1 MKHMLLATT
10 ALVATAGIAS
20 ADLSISGSAEIGIAE
35 DATGNTEYFQDI
47 EVTFSGS
54 GETSGGLSFGMSVQL
69 DEDGSAP
76 ATHGG
81 TTINVS
87 GGFGNIT
94 MGDTDGASDWAVTE
108 TAVGGSMADDH
119 TAHAGYSGNSELD
132 GREDGQV
139 LRWDYTA
146 GAMGIAASLE
156 QANDGA
162 ASTEDDTVQV
172 GIRYGMDM
180 GGSTVNL
187 GVGFA
192 DAGNQI
198 ASAANAAGHGGITAA
213 DAGDSDGVSLSVSM
227 TTVGGLT
234 ATLNSTD
241 GSIYGHDST
250 HMGIGFGMTMDAL
263 TVGINYGE
271 LEVNNVTETGVGLA
285 VNYSLGDSATFQLG
299 YGDGEG
305 VDTMSVGLALSF

>member
-1 MKHMLLATT
+1 MLLATT

-20 ADLSISGSAEIGIAE
+20 ADLSRLSISGAAEIGVAE
-35 DATGNTEYFQDI
+35 DAAGNTEYFQDI

-54 GETSGGLSFGMSVQL
+54 GETDGGLSFGMAVQL

-81 TTINVS
+81 TTINVG

-94 MGDTDGASDWAVTE
+94 MGDTDGASDWAMTE

-146 GAMGIAASLE
+146 GAVGVAASLE
-156 QANDGA
+156 QAADGA
-162 ASTEDDTVQV
+162 TSTEDDTVQV
-172 GIRYGMDM
+172 GLRYSMDM
-180 GGSTVNL
+180 GGNTVGL
-187 GVGFA
+187 GIGFA
-192 DAGNQI
+192 DAGNQT
-198 ASAANAAGHGGITAA
+198 AAAGFDGHAGITAA
-213 DAGDSDGVSLSVSM
+213 DAGDSDSVAISISM
-227 TTVGGLT
+227 TTSGGLT

-241 GSIYGHDST
+241 GTLYGHDAT
-250 HMGIGFGMTMDAL
+250 HMGIGLGMTMDAL
-263 TVGINYGE
+263 TVGVNYGE
-271 LEVNNVTETGVGLA
+271 IEVNNVTETGVGLA
-285 VNYSLGDSATFQLG
+285 VNYDLGGGAVFQLG

-305 VDTMSVGLALSF
+305 TDTMSVGLALSF